1 MNLTARLQQFYIGYY
16 GRPADPAGLAYWLGQ
31 ANGIYLNQDSKLAAA
46 FGSVDQAEFRSLYTQ
61 TPTTESFIV
70 RVYQNLFGREPETAG
85 LLYFVGL
92 YRDFTQTQGM
102 SGDLARAVLIARVI
116 DGASGSDR
124 VAMTNKVSL
133 ATSFTDEIRSKNVSI
148 SDSADQALVRS
159 LFTSSGAGSD
169 AWLTTQRAGL
179 SDLVARVQANDSVKD
194 FMDAIVSADQGVT
207 PNPTASARLSY
218 SSSYL
223 LESDANNGQI
233 TGSILIE
240 IAGGSFSGAVGS
252 AKGVVSNVPKGLT
265 AKLVKTSATT
275 LTLTFT
281 GSASSHDFASS
292 IANLS
297 VVLTDL
303 DFVGLQ
309 AAKVEG
315 STKTNLGLGFI
326 DSALN
331 ITNGIV
337 RASGAL
343 TQGVTIDLENDTL
356 LVGAAAGRPLYGSIS
371 QASGADFSG
380 TTGAGKFNVSF
391 TGDANANS
399 YKASGL
405 GDLIRG
411 KGGNDALT
419 GGAGKDTFVFES
431 TASANGVDRLASFSL
446 ANDILDFSRYLNV
459 TGTKNVKTQVAG
471 STQITWANGDV
482 LVWQGSNASTA
493 ATVKGLFAR
502 TATDSASP
510 FSFAKSDGKAVI
522 ITAGLTGDAYI
533 WFIKK
538 EANATATF
546 DATKNV
552 IEESDITLVG
562 VLEGVSNIA
571 LVPFGSGNFI

>member
-31 ANGIYLNQDSKLAAA
+31 ANGAYYNQDSKLAAA
-46 FGSVDQAEFRSLYTQ
+46 FGSTDQAEFRALYTQ
-61 TPTTESFIV
+61 TPTVESFIV
-70 RVYQNLFGREPETAG
+70 RVYQNLFGREPDTAG
-85 LLYFVGL
+85 LLYFNGL
-92 YRDFTQTQGM
+92 YREYTTTQGL
-102 SGDLARAVLIARVI
+102 SADAARAVLIARVI
-116 DGASGSDR
+116 DGASGTDR
-124 VAMTNKVSL
+124 VAMNNKVNL
-133 ATSFTDEIRSKNVSI
+133 ASAFTDEIRSKNVSI
-148 SDSADQALVRS
+148 SDSSDLSLVRS
-159 LFTSSGAGSD
+159 IFTSTGAGTD
-169 AWLTTQRAGL
+169 AWFTSQRAGL
-179 SDLVARVQANDSVKD
+179 SDLVTRVQSNDSVMD
-194 FMDAIVSADQGVT
+194 FMNALVSLEQGIT
-207 PNPTASARLSY
+207 PNPTASARITY
-218 SSSYL
+218 SGNYL
-223 LESDANNGQI
+223 LESDANNGQVM
-233 TGSILIE
+233 GSIILE
-240 IAGGSFSGAVGS
+240 LSSGSFSGAVGS

-275 LTLTFT
+275 LTLSFS
-281 GSASSHDFASS
+281 GAADSHDFASS
-292 IANLS
+292 VANLS

-309 AAKVEG
+309 AAAVEG

-326 DSALN
+326 DTALN

-343 TQGVTIDLENDTL
+343 TQGMTIDLESDTL
-356 LVGAAAGRPLYGSIS
+356 TVGSVAGRPLYGSIS

-380 TTGAGKFNVSF
+380 TSGSGKFNVQF
-391 TGDANANS
+391 TGDSSANS

-405 GDLIRG
+405 GDVIRG
-411 KGGNDALT
+411 KGGNDDLT

-431 TASANGVDRLASFSL
+431 TASANGMDRIKAFSL
-446 ANDILDFSRYLNV
+446 GSDILDFSRYLNV

-471 STQITWANGDV
+471 STQVTWANGDV
-482 LVWQGSNASTA
+482 LVWQGSNASSA
-493 ATVKGLFAR
+493 ATVKALFAAS
-502 TATDSASP
+502 ATDKASP
-510 FSFAKSDGKAVI
+510 FSFAQSDGKAVV

-552 IEESDITLVG
+552 IEEGDITLVG

>member
-31 ANGIYLNQDSKLAAA
+31 ANGAYYNQDSKLAAA
-46 FGSVDQAEFRSLYTQ
+46 FGSTDQAEFRALYTQ
-61 TPTTESFIV
+61 TPTVESFIV
-70 RVYQNLFGREPETAG
+70 RVYQNLFGREPDTAG
-85 LLYFVGL
+85 LLYFNGL
-92 YRDFTQTQGM
+92 YREYTTTQKL
-102 SGDLARAVLIARVI
+102 SADAARAVLIARVI
-116 DGASGSDR
+116 DGASGTDR
-124 VAMTNKVSL
+124 VAMNNKVNL
-133 ATSFTDEIRSKNVSI
+133 ASAFTDEIRSKNVSI
-148 SDSADQALVRS
+148 SDSSDLSLVRS
-159 LFTSSGAGSD
+159 IFTSTGAGTD
-169 AWLTTQRAGL
+169 AWFTSQRAGL
-179 SDLVARVQANDSVKD
+179 SDLVTRVQSNDSVMD
-194 FMDAIVSADQGVT
+194 FMNALVSLEQGIT
-207 PNPTASARLSY
+207 PNPTASARINY
-218 SSSYL
+218 SSGYL
-223 LESDANNGQI
+223 LESDANNGQVM
-233 TGSILIE
+233 GSIILE
-240 IAGGSFSGAVGS
+240 LSSGSFSGAVGS

-275 LTLTFT
+275 LTLSFS
-281 GSASSHDFASS
+281 GAADKHDFASS
-292 IANLS
+292 VANLS

-303 DFVGLQ
+303 DLVGLK
-309 AAKVEG
+309 AAAVEG

-326 DSALN
+326 DTALN

-343 TQGVTIDLENDTL
+343 TQGMTIDLESDTL
-356 LVGAAAGRPLYGSIS
+356 TVGNVAGRPLYGSIS

-380 TTGAGKFNVSF
+380 TSGSGKFNVQF
-391 TGDANANS
+391 TGDSSANS

-405 GDLIRG
+405 GDVIRG
-411 KGGNDALT
+411 KGGNDDLT

-431 TASANGVDRLASFSL
+431 TASANGVDRLKAFSL
-446 ANDILDFSRYLNV
+446 GSDILDFSRYLNV

-471 STQITWANGDV
+471 STQVTWANGDV
-482 LVWQGSNASTA
+482 LVWQGSNASSA
-493 ATVKGLFAR
+493 ATVKALFAA
-502 TATDSASP
+502 TATDKTSP
-510 FSFAKSDGKAVI
+510 FSFAKSDGKAVV

-552 IEESDITLVG
+552 IEEGDITLVG